1 VDVEGVL
8 YTDSDVDIAVLKL
21 VNEVG
26 IEPVTIGQAAIP
38 IKEVSPL
45 LLDHLW
51 DCLIQY
57 PQELYLISGRPM
69 ELT

>member
-1 VDVEGVL
+1 
-8 YTDSDVDIAVLKL
+8 L

-26 IEPVTIGQAAIP
+26 IEPVTIGQARDSDKGSIAVAIG
-38 IKEVSPL
+38 SPL
-45 LLDHLW
+45 GL
-51 DCLIQY
+51 LIQY